1 MKLSEKFS
9 LADVTRSDTATRR
22 GFDEQ
27 FKPEQRVI
35 DNAKEVCVNI
45 LDKIPQAF
53 FISSF
58 YRCKRLNRAI
68 GGSATS
74 DHMEGCAVDI
84 DSQNDL
90 NNKLIFDWIKDN
102 CTFDQLIA
110 EFPVN
115 DMPSWVHVS
124 YRKTGNRNQ
133 ILVAKKINSRTVY
146 KLYKSDKD
154 L

>member
-84 DSQNDL
+84 DSQNNI
-90 NNKLIFDWIKDN
+90 NNRIIFDFIRMN
-102 CTFDQLIA
+102 CKFDQLIY
-110 EFPVN
+110 EFGNEFNP
-115 DMPSWVHVS
+115 DWVHVS

-133 ILVAKKINSRTVY
+133 ILKAIKQNGNTKYIRF
-146 KLYKSDKD
+146 
-154 L
+154 

>member
-1 MKLSEKFS
+1 MKLSNKFS

-35 DNAKEVCVNI
+35 DNATEVCVNI

-53 FISSF
+53 FITSF
-58 YRCKRLNRAI
+58 YRCRRLNRAI

-84 DSQNDL
+84 DSQNNI
-90 NNKLIFDWIKDN
+90 NNRIIFDFIRMN
-102 CTFDQLIA
+102 CTFDQLIW
-110 EFPVN
+110 EFGNEFNP
-115 DMPSWVHVS
+115 DWVHVS

-133 ILVAKKINSRTVY
+133 ILKAIKQNGNTKYIRF
-146 KLYKSDKD
+146 
-154 L
+154 

>member
-35 DNAKEVCVNI
+35 DNATEVCVNI
-45 LDKIPQAF
+45 LDKIPHAF

-84 DSQNDL
+84 DSQNNI
-90 NNKLIFDWIKDN
+90 NNRIIFDFIRMN
-102 CTFDQLIA
+102 CKFNQLIY
-110 EFPVN
+110 EFGN
-115 DMPSWVHVS
+115 DFNPDWVHVS

-133 ILVAKKINSRTVY
+133 ILKAIKQNGNTKYIRF
-146 KLYKSDKD
+146 
-154 L
+154 

>member
-84 DSQNDL
+84 DSQNNI
-90 NNKLIFDWIKDN
+90 NNRIIFDFIRMN
-102 CTFDQLIA
+102 CKFNQLIY
-110 EFPVN
+110 EFGN
-115 DMPSWVHVS
+115 DFNPDWVHVS

-133 ILVAKKINSRTVY
+133 ILKAIKQNGNTKYIRF
-146 KLYKSDKD
+146 
-154 L
+154 

>member
-35 DNAKEVCVNI
+35 DNATEVCVNI

-84 DSQNDL
+84 DSQNNI
-90 NNKLIFDWIKDN
+90 NNRIIFDFIRMN
-102 CTFDQLIA
+102 CKFDQLIY
-110 EFPVN
+110 EFGN
-115 DMPSWVHVS
+115 DFNPDWVHVS

-133 ILVAKKINSRTVY
+133 ILKAIKQNGNTKYIRF
-146 KLYKSDKD
+146 
-154 L
+154 